1 MHHYNNVKL
10 TSRCFG
16 TPKRPLVIEHC
27 SCQAKKEKEH
37 GAYSKHGKVSTLCS
51 QEHNASEQSG
61 YKVDTNGRCSYA
73 WTSVVGHTTGNV
85 YLYQSC
91 MMASQ

>member
-1 MHHYNNVKL
+1 MLIASMANFLLSVLKN
-10 TSRCFG
+10 
-16 TPKRPLVIEHC
+16 IM
-27 SCQAKKEKEH
+27 QA
-37 GAYSKHGKVSTLCS
+37 S
-51 QEHNASEQSG
+51 
-61 YKVDTNGRCSYA
+61 KVDTNGRCSYA